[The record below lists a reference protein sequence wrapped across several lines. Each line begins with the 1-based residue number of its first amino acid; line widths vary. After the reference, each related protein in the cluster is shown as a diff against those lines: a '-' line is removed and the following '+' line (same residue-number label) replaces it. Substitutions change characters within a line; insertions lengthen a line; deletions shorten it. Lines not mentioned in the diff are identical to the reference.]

1 MSPSYLSAIASAS
14 DMARCYRRPYDAP
27 METYGHVAVAVEDSP
42 GSHKALQEAARM
54 ASLTGARL
62 SVLHVTSI
70 PMPPPYMGE
79 GGVFLPDPEVMQAA
93 ALTWLKE
100 MVEGIPGAQPQVL
113 EGHPPD
119 AVCQWAEEN
128 DVDLLVAG
136 AERGRVER
144 LLLGSFALHLARHA
158 PCDIMLA
165 RPDKG

>member
-1 MSPSYLSAIASAS
+1 
-14 DMARCYRRPYDAP
+14 
-27 METYGHVAVAVEDSP
+27 METYRHVAVAVEDSP
-42 GSHKALQEAARM
+42 GSRKALDEACRVAGL
-54 ASLTGARL
+54 SGARL
-62 SVLHVTSI
+62 SVLHVTSL
-70 PMPPPYMGE
+70 PLPPPYMGE
-79 GGVFLPDPEVMQAA
+79 GGVFLPDPQVMQDA

-100 MVEGIPGAQPQVL
+100 MVEDIPGAEPQVL

-119 AVCQWAEEN
+119 AVCAWTRAN

-165 RPDKG
+165 RPDKK

>member
-1 MSPSYLSAIASAS
+1 
-14 DMARCYRRPYDAP
+14 
-27 METYGHVAVAVEDSP
+27 METYSHVAVAVEDSP
-42 GSHKALQEAARM
+42 GSRKALDEAWRM
-54 ASLTGARL
+54 ASLSGARL

-70 PMPPPYMGE
+70 PLPPPYMGE
-79 GGVFLPDPEVMQAA
+79 GGVFLPDPQVMQDA

-100 MVEGIPGAQPQVL
+100 MVEGIPGAEPHVL

-119 AVCQWAEEN
+119 AVCEWAGAH

-158 PCDIMLA
+158 PCDILLA